1 MAYFPEPAELAA
13 GLDDAA
19 RKRAANWDRLME
31 VRDVVLKHLDTAR
44 NEKLIGAPLE
54 ARVRLSANGE
64 LYTLLEQYADELP
77 GAVHRVA
84 GGSGAGGRRRAWR
97 QSGARGGRSSASA
110 AGSTRWMSAAT
121 PSFPTICAPCAGA
134 STRSSM
140 ADLRVKAYGIAAGV
154 FALDRLSKWIVE
166 SNVSAMDTVR
176 VIPGLFNI
184 VHSENR
190 GMAFGIMNDSTNE
203 WRTTLLLVLSAAAV
217 VFVAAMLWSAQRLD
231 RYSFW
236 GLTLI
241 LGGAAGNVFDRA
253 VWGRV
258 TDFLDFYI
266 RDYHWHTFNVAD
278 SAIVIGS
285 GLLLLDLL
293 RPKRQAANVP

>member
-1 MAYFPEPAELAA
+1 MAEL
-13 GLDDAA
+13 
-19 RKRAANWDRLME
+19 
-31 VRDVVLKHLDTAR
+31 
-44 NEKLIGAPLE
+44 
-54 ARVRLSANGE
+54 
-64 LYTLLEQYADELP
+64 
-77 GAVHRVA
+77 
-84 GGSGAGGRRRAWR
+84 
-97 QSGARGGRSSASA
+97 
-110 AGSTRWMSAAT
+110 
-121 PSFPTICAPCAGA
+121 
-134 STRSSM
+134 SM
-140 ADLRVKAYGIAAGV
+140 ADRRVKAYGTAAGV
-154 FALDRLSKWIVE
+154 FALDRLSKWVIE
-166 SNVSAMDTVR
+166 SNVSALDTVR

-184 VHSENR
+184 VRSENR

-217 VFVAAMLWSAQRLD
+217 VFVTAMLWNAQRLD
-231 RYSFW
+231 RASFW

-266 RDYHWHTFNVAD
+266 GEHHWHTFNVAD

-285 GLLLLDLL
+285 GLLLMDLL

>member
-1 MAYFPEPAELAA
+1 
-13 GLDDAA
+13 
-19 RKRAANWDRLME
+19 
-31 VRDVVLKHLDTAR
+31 
-44 NEKLIGAPLE
+44 
-54 ARVRLSANGE
+54 
-64 LYTLLEQYADELP
+64 
-77 GAVHRVA
+77 
-84 GGSGAGGRRRAWR
+84 
-97 QSGARGGRSSASA
+97 
-110 AGSTRWMSAAT
+110 
-121 PSFPTICAPCAGA
+121 
-134 STRSSM
+134 M
-140 ADLRVKAYGIAAGV
+140 ADLRVKAYGTAVGV
-154 FALDRLSKWIVE
+154 FALDRLSKWMVE
-166 SNVSAMDTVR
+166 SNVSALDTVR

-203 WRTTLLLVLSAAAV
+203 WRTTLLLVLSAVAV
-217 VFVAAMLWSAQRLD
+217 VFVAAMLWSAQRMD

-266 RDYHWHTFNVAD
+266 REYHWHTFNVAD

-285 GLLLLDLL
+285 GLLLMDLL
-293 RPKRQAANVP
+293 RPKRQAPNVP